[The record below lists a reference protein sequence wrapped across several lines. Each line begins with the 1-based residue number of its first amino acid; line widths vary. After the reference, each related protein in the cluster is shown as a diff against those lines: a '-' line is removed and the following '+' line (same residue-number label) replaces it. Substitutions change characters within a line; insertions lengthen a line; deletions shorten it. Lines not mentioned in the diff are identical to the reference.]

1 MRFDNRHIFEGDLN
15 GQTLSDFKQY
25 NYEVK
30 DLESR
35 LKFINEKLNE
45 KVDEKGLN
53 FFENYIEKHY
63 KNKLSGNDELSEN
76 HAVFKTLENMGN
88 YLLGSTEIRELRKSE
103 EQQYKFYV
111 DETEF
116 KLRTQ
121 KEQLFENLS
130 ANNEISSDNVIH
142 FLLSPY
148 TENYKLAPN
157 LTITS
162 KDLNDGTRCAE
173 ILRDYNEFL
182 KHINVQLKNPS
193 KKYKGKR
200 YLLTKAKSDVLGDM
214 LLTKTQ
220 LHGIIKSKHVLK
232 DSGEIDWDC
241 FEWENHKHVK
251 ELIYANVGFHPEN
264 NLSFHILDLN
274 TLTDEMIANDKF
286 TKAEKQIY
294 KLIRK
299 GCKNN
304 EIAEILN
311 VRRTYISNSVAIIV
325 KKISDYAVSKK
336 WNKKIV

>member
-15 GQTLSDFKQY
+15 GQKLGNFKQY
-25 NYEVK
+25 DYNTK

-35 LKFINEKLNE
+35 LKFVNNKLKEKI
-45 KVDEKGLN
+45 DDDGLN
-53 FFENYIEKHY
+53 FFENYIDRHY
-63 KNKLSGNDELSEN
+63 KDKLSGNDELSEN
-76 HAVFKTLENMGN
+76 HAVFKSLENMAN

-103 EQQYKFYV
+103 EQQYRFYV

-130 ANNEISSDNVIH
+130 ANNEMSTDNVIH

-148 TENYKLAPN
+148 TENYKLSPN

-162 KDLNDGTRCAE
+162 KDLNDGSECAE
-173 ILRDYNEFL
+173 ILKCYNDFL
-182 KHINVQLKNPS
+182 KHINVQLRNPS
-193 KKYKGKR
+193 EKYKGKR
-200 YLLTKAKSDVLGDM
+200 YILTKAKSEVLGDM

-220 LHGIIKSKHVLK
+220 LKGIIKAKHVLK

-241 FEWENHKHVK
+241 FDWKNHRHVK
-251 ELIYANVGFHPEN
+251 ELLYTNIGFHPEN
-264 NLSFHILDLN
+264 NLSFYSLDLERLVKDMVKN
-274 TLTDEMIANDKF
+274 KKLTKSEH
-286 TKAEKQIY
+286 QIY
-294 KLIRK
+294 SYIRK

-304 EIAEILN
+304 EIAEILK
-311 VRRTYISNSVAIIV
+311 VRRTYISNSVAVIV

-336 WNKKIV
+336 WNEKV

>member
-25 NYEVK
+25 NYEIK
-30 DLESR
+30 DLDSR
-35 LKFINEKLNE
+35 LEFINEKLNE
-45 KVDEKGLN
+45 KLDDKGMN
-53 FFENYIEKHY
+53 FFEKYTERHY

-76 HAVFKTLENMGN
+76 HAVFKTLENMAN
-88 YLLGSTEIRELRKSE
+88 YLLGSTEIRELRKKE
-103 EQQYKFYV
+103 EQQYKFYI

-130 ANNEISSDNVIH
+130 ANNDMSSDNVIH

-148 TENYKLAPN
+148 TENYKLSPN

-162 KDLNDGTRCAE
+162 KDLNDGTECAR

-200 YLLTKAKSDVLGDM
+200 YLLTKAKSEVLGDM

-220 LHGIIKSKHVLK
+220 LQGIIKAKHVLK
-232 DSGEIDWDC
+232 DSGETDWDC
-241 FEWENHKHVK
+241 FDWGNHRHVK
-251 ELIYANVGFHPEN
+251 ELIYATTGFHPEN
-264 NLSFHILDLN
+264 DLSFHILDLE
-274 TLTDEMIANDKF
+274 TLTKEMIDNGKF
-286 TKAEKQIY
+286 TKAESQIY

-299 GCKNN
+299 GYKNN
-304 EIAEILN
+304 EIAEMLN

-325 KKISDYAVSKK
+325 KKVSDYAVSKK
-336 WNKKIV
+336 WNEKID